1 MGRGEQKGLV
11 ASVTESPRPL
21 TCFGVDVSLQEGTDI
36 GRLLDVFNQGS
47 SFLKE
52 LMSNL
57 GVGDQPESGH
67 TAARA
72 IESLLLL
79 FQD

>member
-1 MGRGEQKGLV
+1 MGRGEQKGLM
-11 ASVTESPRPL
+11 ASITEAPRPL
-21 TCFGVDVSLQEGTDI
+21 TCFGVDVSFQKGMDI
-36 GRLLDVFNQGS
+36 DRLLDVLNQGS

-57 GVGDQPESGH
+57 GVGDQPESSH

-72 IESLLLL
+72 IEGFLLL